1 MATSSEFSDSFCDK
15 KPEREPEQTDEK
27 PIDISVIP
35 DAHSEESPKS
45 VDEIQAKI
53 SEVQKIINEKLKKL
67 QALCRPPEDQKLCHP
82 PEDISQSDTS
92 QIKKEYLQN
101 VKLLNEFFIKYN
113 KKTNGMTD
121 GTEKRKDVIVVA
133 DPNERFVDIFHGKPV
148 KLFLDTLSS
157 YKIIFPRIQYCK
169 ILNSSTNTY
178 KQLFGQKDFGVFCV
192 TKYGNVFGIFFHSV
206 KILRN
211 QTFVCNKSALFIIR
225 RNGMK
230 EYEPIVSKRE
240 SDIYFVLGNDN
251 TEDDLLITITN
262 NIGYGIQF
270 YNNTVSIIGDIQNV
284 FNEIEYN
291 GMLLN
296 INDNNEYL
304 EELNELKIMKI
315 HSDDD
320 GKQSLIE

>member
-15 KPEREPEQTDEK
+15 KPEREPEQTDEN
-27 PIDISVIP
+27 PIDISVVP
-35 DAHSEESPKS
+35 DTCNEESPKS

-53 SEVQKIINEKLKKL
+53 SEVQNDIDKKL
-67 QALCRPPEDQKLCHP
+67 QELCHP
-82 PEDISQSDTS
+82 PEDISQSEVS
-92 QIKKEYLQN
+92 QIKEEYLN
-101 VKLLNEFFIKYN
+101 LVKELNGLVIKYN

-121 GTEKRKDVIVVA
+121 GTEKRKDVVVVA

-169 ILNSSTNTY
+169 TLNSSTNIY

-206 KILRN
+206 KSFGD

-230 EYEPIVSKRE
+230 EYIPIVSKRE
-240 SDIYFVLGNDN
+240 SDIYIVLGHD
-251 TEDDLLITITN
+251 TTKDDLLITITN

-270 YNNTVSIIGDIQNV
+270 NNNTVHIIGDIRNV
-284 FNEIEYN
+284 FNEIKYN
-291 GMLLN
+291 SMLLN
-296 INDNNEYL
+296 INNNNNNNDTNNNTSEYK
-304 EELNELKIMKI
+304 EEINELKIMKI

>member
-1 MATSSEFSDSFCDK
+1 NENFHNNNSEEVQHPEQQQSS
-15 KPEREPEQTDEK
+15 EQTDEN
-27 PIDISVIP
+27 PIDISVVP
-35 DAHSEESPKS
+35 DTCNEESTQS
-45 VDEIQAKI
+45 VDEVQANI
-53 SEVQKIINEKLKKL
+53 SEVQNDINKKL
-67 QALCRPPEDQKLCHP
+67 QELCHP
-82 PEDISQSDTS
+82 PEDISQTNASK
-92 QIKKEYLQN
+92 IKEGYLN
-101 VKLLNEFFIKYN
+101 LVKKLNGLVIEYN

-121 GTEKRKDVIVVA
+121 GTEKRKGVIVVA
-133 DPNERFVDIFHGKPV
+133 DPNERFVNIFNGKPSES
-148 KLFLDTLSS
+148 FSDTLRS
-157 YKIIFPRIQYCK
+157 YNIIFPHIEYCK
-169 ILNSSTNTY
+169 ILNSSMNTY
-178 KQLFGQKDFGVFCV
+178 KQLFGQKDFGIFCV

-240 SDIYFVLGNDN
+240 SDIYIVFGNDN

-262 NIGYGIQF
+262 SIGYGIQF
-270 YNNTVSIIGDIQNV
+270 NNNTVSIIGDIRNV

-296 INDNNEYL
+296 INDNNEYQ
-304 EELNELKIMKI
+304 EELNELNIMKI

-320 GKQSLIE
+320 D